1 MTDIAVV
8 SVADQHLV
16 ASSGRDRMVQLFR
29 KTSDA
34 FELIQT
40 MDDHVGAVGRLLF
53 MNDGARL
60 LSCSADRTIIVR
72 EKITREMDGT
82 TVTAYL
88 LSKVITLKISPVSMA
103 AVPDE
108 PDTVVVST
116 IDRHVQRYDVSSGR
130 HIHSFRA
137 SDQESNDAVVMS
149 SLTVTTDI
157 PGQIPRLL
165 VGVATTDKSIRVYD
179 LERDVLLTREF
190 GHSEGVSDVILLP
203 AQDKGSFTLVSTGL
217 DGVVMIWDLS
227 VQPQQTQELSQANLR
242 DEEEETPTKELTATK
257 PPLRRILSRSELAG
271 LRQESPTATP
281 VRDQSP
287 PRLQKKTSR
296 YSLTP
301 TSTRNGT
308 ISRGDSPPPGAKT
321 PINRRSPSPST
332 RTKTLHRLT
341 GRSSTSSLRRSS
353 ADFRNRGRH
362 SPATKSSSEFGSLNM
377 STEQVC
383 RTLRAYRKKLNTSTD
398 YPRGAKDLERELH
411 LTSHALT
418 ERGKRQHQSLTT
430 SGDTETESGGSSS
443 SSTGTG
449 TGTGT
454 VTGRGKR
461 ESMMKLTGRRAS
473 NIPTITNNSPT
484 ATTATPNGS
493 ADSGETTGTLRKR
506 NTPAS
511 VANKPSR
518 IARRV
523 PSTPLLSRP
532 RNERWVSRSRSV
544 DGGGD
549 SA

>member
-1 MTDIAVV
+1 MTDIAVA
-8 SVADQHLV
+8 SDSDQHLV

-72 EKITREMDGT
+72 EKVTREMDAT

-88 LSKVITLKISPVSMA
+88 LTKVITLKVSPVSMA
-103 AVPDE
+103 VVPDE

-116 IDRHVQRYDVSSGR
+116 IDRHVQRYDVPSGR

-149 SLTVTTDI
+149 SLTVTSDI
-157 PGQIPRLL
+157 PGQTPRLL

-179 LERDVLLTREF
+179 LERDVLFTREF
-190 GHSEGVSDVILLP
+190 GHSEGVSDVMLLP
-203 AQDKGSFTLVSTGL
+203 AQDSGSFTLVSTGL

-242 DEEEETPTKELTATK
+242 DEEEETPSKELTATK

-271 LRQESPTATP
+271 LRQESSPTTTP

-287 PRLQKKTSR
+287 PRLRKKTSR

-301 TSTRNGT
+301 TTVRNGS
-308 ISRGDSPPPGAKT
+308 ISRGNSPPPGAKT
-321 PINRRSPSPST
+321 PQNRRSPSPSSP
-332 RTKTLHRLT
+332 RTKALHRLT

-383 RTLRAYRKKLNTSTD
+383 RTLRAYRKKLNTSAD

-418 ERGKRQHQSLTT
+418 ERSKRHHQSSTT

-443 SSTGTG
+443 ASISSTSTG
-449 TGTGT
+449 G
-454 VTGRGKR
+454 GKR
-461 ESMMKLTGRRAS
+461 DSMMMRLTTGRRTS
-473 NIPTITNNSPT
+473 NIPTITNTSPT
-484 ATTATPNGS
+484 ATISPSGGT
-493 ADSGETTGTLRKR
+493 DSGETETTLRKR
-506 NTPAS
+506 TPPAS

-523 PSTPLLSRP
+523 PSTPVLAEP
-532 RNERWVSRSRSV
+532 RNERRVSRSRSV
-544 DGGGD
+544 D
-549 SA
+549 ARHRA